1 MKYALLIY
9 TDENMQGQASEAE
22 LRDMYAAYGAF
33 TGELQAAG
41 KLGPAEELA
50 SSTQARSVRIR
61 DGRPIVTDGPFADT
75 REQLGGIYIIDAD
88 SVDEA
93 VTWAAKVPSAARGVI
108 EVRPLASGSNPGAG

>member
-33 TGELQAAG
+33 TAELQAAG

-50 SSTQARSVRIR
+50 SSREARSVRIR
-61 DGRPIVTDGPFADT
+61 DGKPIVTDGPFADT
-75 REQLGGIYIIDAD
+75 REQLGGLYVIEAD
-88 SVDEA
+88 TIDEA
-93 VTWAAKVPSAARGVI
+93 VSWAAKVPSAARGVI
-108 EVRPLASGSNPGAG
+108 EVRPLATGQYPEAG